1 MAAKPKVIKFKKVLI
16 HTKEDGE
23 THYVKTVN
31 GMRAEKTL
39 CGNRLH
45 SISTVYTPKL
55 QVVCGECRE
64 RVEAFSFNLKGI
76 AVPNI

>member
-1 MAAKPKVIKFKKVLI
+1 MKIIKFRKVLI

-31 GMRAEKTL
+31 GMRAEETL

-45 SISTVYTPKL
+45 AISTVYTPKL
-55 QVVCGECRE
+55 QVICAECSE
-64 RVEAFSFNLKGI
+64 MIESFSFNLRGEVI
-76 AVPNI
+76 